1 MHQSLNKCYL
11 TLVSNIL
18 TYGTYGIIGLFV
30 LKKVTDLEIGI
41 QAIALS
47 TSLFTAVKSIFTNI
61 PQCAI
66 FKVAKERV
74 ETITNCQEDNKKNDF

>member
-1 MHQSLNKCYL
+1 M
-11 TLVSNIL
+11 
-18 TYGTYGIIGLFV
+18 
-30 LKKVTDLEIGI
+30 EIGI

-74 ETITNCQEDNKKNDF
+74 ETITNCQEDNKKMISDSQVAVQNVSYSIGNKKI